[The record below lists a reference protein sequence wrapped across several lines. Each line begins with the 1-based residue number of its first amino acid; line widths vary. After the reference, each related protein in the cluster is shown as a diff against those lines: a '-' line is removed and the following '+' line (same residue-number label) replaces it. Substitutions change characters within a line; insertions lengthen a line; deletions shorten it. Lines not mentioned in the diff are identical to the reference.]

1 MFGFVNIINNR
12 EDKTT
17 SILTKIE
24 ENLNNLP
31 PICSSFSIILV
42 MLFIR
47 KSIDVPVNAWMLPV
61 VMNEEMQ
68 TIADIVIR
76 ICFKNVFVSKY

>member
-1 MFGFVNIINNR
+1 MFEFVNTNNNR
-12 EDKTT
+12 KDKTT
-17 SILTKIE
+17 SVLTKTE
-24 ENLNNLP
+24 ENLNNFP
-31 PICSSFSIILV
+31 PICSSFSIILD

-47 KSIDVPVNAWMLPV
+47 KSIDVPVNAWRLPV